1 MNETTKSLI
10 FVGVAAVAAIGAF
23 LARPTATI
31 NPDGPEIKTLFETFK
46 DPSVARSLEIVRPDE
61 TTSTI
66 QSFKVQQENGLWV
79 IPSSGNYPADAK
91 DRLKNAATALI
102 GRDVI
107 GVATDKPSEHELYGV
122 VLPDASKTLSNLKGV
137 GILVS
142 VKDAAGK
149 DLASLIIGKSPKGQ
163 PDQRFVRQPT
173 QDRVYV
179 TKISPDQI
187 SAKFE
192 DWIEKDLLNLNPLDV
207 NGLDIKNYS
216 LVPVRDQSGQTRL
229 AQQKRADM
237 NFQFDEKLNQWTPN
251 KMVVYTGQIPRQKE
265 QPAPLSEQEEVNSA
279 KLDELKTALDNLQIA
294 GVRRK
299 AAGIAADFQA
309 DKSIADNAE
318 AQLALKEKGFYPI
331 PNDKGELEIYGT
343 DGEMRVFCKDGV
355 IYDLRFGD
363 VDQGEQGKA
372 TNEVNRYMLVS
383 VKLNHDAI
391 PPPVLEVEPAG
402 PETPKEGEKKEEA
415 KKEGEK
421 KEDDKKADQQ
431 KPDDVAAEAKLAQD
445 RERIKKEN
453 ERKTSEYNIK
463 LNKAKNRVKELNY
476 RFADWYYLVSD
487 ETFKKLSLTRSDLVK
502 ETEGA
507 VKEGYGIDAFRALQH
522 EGIKPPPPKPKMPS
536 MPPGGR
542 FPGGGPG
549 FGQQ

>member
-23 LARPTATI
+23 LARPQASI
-31 NPDGPEIKTLFETFK
+31 DPDGPEIKTLFETFK
-46 DPSVARSLEIVRPDE
+46 DPSVAKSLEIVRPDE
-61 TTSTI
+61 ATSTV

-102 GRDVI
+102 GREVI

-122 VLPDASKTLSNLKGV
+122 VQPDASKSLSNLKGV

-149 DLASLIIGKSPKGQ
+149 DLASLIIGKSPKNQ

-207 NGLDIKNYS
+207 SGLDVKNYS
-216 LVPVRDQSGQTRL
+216 LVPVRDQTGQTRL

-237 NFQFDEKLNQWTPN
+237 SFKFDEKTNLWSPS

-265 QPAPLSEQEEVNSA
+265 QPAPLGEQEELNGA
-279 KLDELKTALDNLQIA
+279 RIDELKTALDNLQIA

-299 AAGIAADFQA
+299 GAGIAADFQA

-318 AQLALKEKGFYPI
+318 AQLSLKEKGFYPI
-331 PNDKGELEIYGT
+331 PNDSGELEIYGT

-363 VDQGEQGKA
+363 VDQGEQGKG
-372 TNEVNRYMLVS
+372 TSEINRYMLVS

-391 PPPVLEVEPAG
+391 PPPELEVEPAG
-402 PETPKEGEKKEEA
+402 PETPKKEDEKKEGDQ
-415 KKEGEK
+415 KP
-421 KEDDKKADQQ
+421 DQQ
-431 KPDDVAAEAKLAQD
+431 KPDDVAAEAKLAQE

-487 ETFKKLSLTRSDLVK
+487 ETFKKLSLTRSDVVK

-507 VKEGYGIDAFRALQH
+507 VKEGFGVDAFRALER
-522 EGIKPPPPKPKMPS
+522 EGVNPPPPKPKMPS
-536 MPPGGR
+536 PPPGGR